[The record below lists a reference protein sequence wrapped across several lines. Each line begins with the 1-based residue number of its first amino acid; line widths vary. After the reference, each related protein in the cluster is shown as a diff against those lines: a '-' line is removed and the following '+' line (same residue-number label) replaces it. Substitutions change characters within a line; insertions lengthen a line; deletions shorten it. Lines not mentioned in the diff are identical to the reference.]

1 MFTQYEIIHKRLKGL
16 AMVPIYSPN
25 REEIKNFLKKIEN
38 RIRRN
43 ESKEKN
49 PHKFESRL

>member
-1 MFTQYEIIHKRLKGL
+1 MIKIH
-16 AMVPIYSPN
+16 SPN

-43 ESKEKN
+43 ESKPKAAQN
-49 PHKFESRL
+49 FESRL